1 MKAGSMIMANIPLWF
16 AAGIGFGLSKNKK
29 DGQHL
34 LVFFMLM
41 VVNNSINVLLSLD
54 GITPETATQDGLMA
68 LGYTAQE
75 AMTRVPMFKSV
86 GGIFYL

>member
-1 MKAGSMIMANIPLWF
+1 
-16 AAGIGFGLSKNKK
+16 
-29 DGQHL
+29 
-34 LVFFMLM
+34 MLM

-75 AMTRVPMFKSV
+75 Q
-86 GGIFYL
+86 